1 MELLRAASGRKEGNA
16 AVVQPPQMRFYG
28 QASAASPL
36 NFLPGFN
43 GPLPFP
49 LETGYI
55 GVGDVEFF
63 YYFIESES
71 NPQSDPVM
79 IWFSGGPG
87 CSLLN
92 GLIYEIDF
100 PVGTGFSY
108 ATTAAAHQSD
118 TFQAAHQAYEF
129 VLKWLT
135 DHQAFKSN
143 SFYVGGDSFGG
154 NLAPVITQ
162 VISNGNEK
170 GNNPQINLKG
180 YVIGN
185 PVTFIGEGNYQF
197 QFANGMAL
205 ISDELYE
212 SLKENC
218 KGEAYR
224 AKEPNY
230 NINPE
235 NVKCLDDVNTF
246 VQLTSNIQSGM
257 ILDPSC
263 EELQTLKNRF
273 TPRRFLDEKLT
284 NLVSFNSFS
293 PKKCREYLY
302 DLSYYWVNDE
312 SVQEALHVQKGSIG
326 EWERCSQDLD
336 YIIKID
342 STIPYHVNL
351 SAKGYRSL
359 VYRYRRTYSNKM
371 TFATVK
377 GAGHTAPEFKP
388 SQCQAMI
395 SKWFSYRLF

>member
-1 MELLRAASGRKEGNA
+1 
-16 AVVQPPQMRFYG
+16 
-28 QASAASPL
+28 
-36 NFLPGFN
+36 
-43 GPLPFP
+43 
-49 LETGYI
+49 
-55 GVGDVEFF
+55 
-63 YYFIESES
+63 
-71 NPQSDPVM
+71 M

-87 CSLLN
+87 CSSLN
-92 GLIYEIDF
+92 GLIYEIGPITFAPVEYNGSLPTLLPNPYSWTKVASIIFLDF

-135 DHQAFKSN
+135 DHQEFKSN
-143 SFYVGGDSFGG
+143 PFYVGGDSFGG
-154 NLAPVITQ
+154 KLVPVITQ
-162 VISNGNEK
+162 VISNGNVK

-185 PVTFIGEGNYQF
+185 PATFIGEGNYQF

-224 AKEPNY
+224 AIGPDY
-230 NINPE
+230 NINPD

-273 TPRRFLDEKLT
+273 THRRFLDEKLT
-284 NLVSFNSFS
+284 NLMSFNSVS

-302 DLSYYWVNDE
+302 DLSNYWANDE

-336 YIIKID
+336 YINKID
-342 STIPYHVNL
+342 NAIPYHVNL
-351 SAKGYRSL
+351 STKGYRSL
-359 VYRYRRTYSNKM
+359 VYSGDHDMSIPFQSTQAWIRSLNYSIIDDWRPWNVEGQVAGYTRTYSNKM

-377 GAGHTAPEFKP
+377 GAGHIAPEFKP

-395 SKWFSYRLF
+395 SKWFSYRLL